1 MMLLHFCIYLVV
13 IIAYNAY
20 DYIKDL
26 PFRYITQTNYA
37 VCEKMNNTFC
47 IRISYFVMA
56 ILVYLITINFINAAL
71 LRDAPKIA
79 NTITHDE
86 PSYFGAGSLIG
97 GALPVVSYASNV
109 IFGFSAFNGFKP
121 DDDAL
126 VKNIAVIFT
135 GMFMTSFTEELIFRG
150 LLIGIT
156 KSFLNVNVCVLLS
169 ALIFGYV
176 HVKSSL
182 KYGVIAFIT
191 GIILG
196 IGYLQYGLYWCIG
209 FHALFNFVE
218 TLLYTLV
225 PPKIIN
231 KTMVGERKTPDDD
244 GMMTSLV
251 DIIALG
257 GLYHFNYFG

>member
-1 MMLLHFCIYLVV
+1 MLLHFCIYSVV

-56 ILVYLITINFINAAL
+56 ILVYLITINFINATL

-79 NTITHDE
+79 NTITRDE
-86 PSYFGAGSLIG
+86 PYYFGAGSLIG
-97 GALPVVSYASNV
+97 GALPVISYASNV
-109 IFGFSAFNGFKP
+109 IFGFSVFTGFKP
-121 DDDAL
+121 DNAL

-182 KYGVIAFIT
+182 KYGVTAFIT

-225 PPKIIN
+225 PPKIVN

-251 DIIALG
+251 ETIALG